1 MTGGPYVAINWERVD
16 GALSA
21 YLTISRRDQPVER
34 IQLTTGD
41 VAQILAD
48 GAYLWAVVE
57 PMRQGSMQNLHNAAE
72 PDHFVDA
79 TKMVAGDERLA
90 DITAHSSPLIKGTA
104 PDRSAGAGKVI
115 DSPPHFIGVW
125 GE

>member
-21 YLTISRRDQPVER
+21 YLSIARHDQPVER
-34 IQLTTGD
+34 IPLPLPA
-41 VAQILAD
+41 VAQLLAD

-57 PMRQGSMQNLHNAAE
+57 PMRQGQ
-72 PDHFVDA
+72 DHSEDVLE
-79 TKMVAGDERLA
+79 MVASDERLT

-104 PDRSAGAGKVI
+104 PDQPPGAGKVS